1 MRSRKANEPSN
12 LKSSDDIKRIKE
24 AGMIIAE
31 IFTYL
36 GNISFSGMSTGELD
50 SIIDKEIRARK
61 GRASFATVPGYSWAS
76 CISVNDA
83 VVHGI
88 PNNKFYMHDGDIV
101 KVDVGVVK
109 NGYFADA
116 CRTFMVGT
124 VSESALKLVETARR
138 CLDIGIDAS
147 VPGNR
152 IGDIGAAIQCY
163 AEGKGYSV
171 VRDYCGHG
179 VGFAVHEDP
188 SIPHYGREKSGL
200 LIRPGMVLAI
210 EPMINAGRYET
221 KLLSDGWTALTKDG
235 SLSAQF
241 ENTIAV
247 TEHGVEVLTE

>member
-1 MRSRKANEPSN
+1 MRSRKGNEPSN
-12 LKSSDDIKRIKE
+12 LKSADDIKRIKE

-50 SIIDKEIRARK
+50 SIIDKEIRSRK

-88 PNNKFYMHDGDIV
+88 PNNKFLMKEGDIV

-116 CRTFMVGT
+116 CRTYMVGS
-124 VSESALKLVETARR
+124 VSESARKLVETARR
-138 CLDIGIDAS
+138 CLDIGIEAS
-147 VPGNR
+147 FAGNR
-152 IGDIGAAIQCY
+152 IGDIGAAIQSF

-179 VGFAVHEDP
+179 VGFAVHEEP

-200 LIRPGMVLAI
+200 LIRPGMVLAV

-221 KLLSDGWTALTKDG
+221 KLLSDGWTALTRDG

-247 TEHGVEVLTE
+247 TENGVEVLTE